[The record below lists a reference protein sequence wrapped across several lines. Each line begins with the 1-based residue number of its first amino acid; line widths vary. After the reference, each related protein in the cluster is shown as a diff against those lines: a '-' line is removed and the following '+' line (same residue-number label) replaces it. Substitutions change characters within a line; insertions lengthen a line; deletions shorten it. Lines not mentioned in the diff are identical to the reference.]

1 MLLNMINMGQVNVL
15 FIVKLSFK
23 IMKFSMTCIKQ
34 ISISVKDYFQR
45 RYFLLGIFSDPSF
58 LFYLDFL
65 SRKLSFLCSLYFC
78 SGYHLQFG
86 VLRVF
91 LWSGIIYCEYRVFR
105 DNVLFIFPV
114 QEAKF
119 FMFYLFLFRISLK
132 VWSVKGL
139 SWTGILYCEY
149 SVPR

>member
-1 MLLNMINMGQVNVL
+1 M
-15 FIVKLSFK
+15 
-23 IMKFSMTCIKQ
+23 
-34 ISISVKDYFQR
+34 
-45 RYFLLGIFSDPSF
+45 GIFSDPSF

-65 SRKLSFLCSLYFC
+65 SRKLSFLCSLYIC

-91 LWSGIIYCEYRVFR
+91 PGSGIIYCEYRVFL

-139 SWTGILYCEY
+139 SWTGIIYCDYRVFQDNVLFFPVKETLILICVI
-149 SVPR
+149 SFCSGNLI